1 MNSEPIDTTE
11 DVSSAIEM
19 TTDITY
25 SMYKDENGAPYFTVA
40 WGKRG
45 DVYSTLDDVVADFR
59 KRIEAKMASS
69 DGTKLEVALVFETA
83 EKHNSASRTNKEL
96 THG

>member
-11 DVSSAIEM
+11 EVSSALSM

-25 SMYKDENGAPYFTVA
+25 SLHKDENGTPYFTTT

-45 DVYSTLDDVVADFR
+45 DVYSNLDDVVADFR
-59 KRIEAKMASS
+59 KRIEDKMASS
-69 DGTKLEVALVFETA
+69 DGTRLEVALVFEAA